1 MKISSLFN
9 LLNDSQDV
17 LDFFDRVESPEQLV
31 SRLDKL
37 KRQGAEELLTCIVG
51 LRSSAVAA
59 LSDTLEMNAVL
70 DENED
75 EDLDLDDDLLAGFE
89 DAEKPISAEQN
100 PAEDAKKD
108 APTNTLTW

>member
-37 KRQGAEELLTCIVG
+37 KRQGAEELMTCIIG

-70 DENED
+70 DDEED
-75 EDLDLDDDLLAGFE
+75 ENLDLDEDILAGFD
-89 DAEKPISAEQN
+89 DAENPISDVQN
-100 PAEDAKKD
+100 PTEDTKKD
-108 APTNTLTW
+108 APTEK